1 MRLTNNF
8 RLNEF
13 SCNDENKTQV
23 PLDLMSEVREL
34 ANNLQ
39 IIRNNIEKPIYI
51 NSGYRTEEYNTKVG
65 GRDSSYHLRAMA
77 ADIRV
82 SGIKPKELY
91 KIIENLI
98 YEGYIKEGGLGLYD
112 TFVHYD
118 IRGFK
123 ARW

>member
-1 MRLTNNF
+1 MKLTNNF
-8 RLNEF
+8 RLSEF

-23 PLDLMSEVREL
+23 PLDLIPNVREL

-39 IIRNNIEKPIYI
+39 IIRNNIEKPIHI
-51 NSGYRTEEYNTKVG
+51 NSGYRTEEYNEKVG
-65 GRDSSYHLRAMA
+65 GRDLSYHLRAMA

-82 SGIKPKELY
+82 NGIKPKELY

-98 YEGYIKEGGLGLYD
+98 YEGYIKEGGLGLYE